1 MTQQSM
7 DTFLKTLSSSAPV
20 PGGGGAS
27 AYVAAVGMSLGS
39 MVANL
44 TTGKKKYAE
53 YQEEI
58 EQIIEK
64 AGKLTDELAD
74 YMQKDAVAFEPLS
87 KAYGLPKDTE
97 EEKTHREEVLEKCL
111 VAASETPLEL
121 MEKILESMKIL
132 ERLSVIGSTL
142 AISDVG
148 VGIQMAK
155 AALNGAS
162 LNVFINTKLMKNMV
176 VADDMNMRADEM
188 LVQVEHKS
196 TREYENGNFKGSA
209 CCTGY

>member
-1 MTQQSM
+1 MAMTEMRM
-7 DTFLKTLSSSAPV
+7 DEFLNELSSKAAV

-27 AYVAAVGMSLGS
+27 GYAAALGMALGT

-58 EQIIEK
+58 EDIIGKSQI
-64 AGKLTDELAD
+64 LTGELAEFMD
-74 YMQKDAVAFEPLS
+74 KDAESFEPLS

-97 EEKTHREEVLEKCL
+97 EQIQEKDRIME
-111 VAASETPLEL
+111 AALLDASKTPLEL
-121 MEKILESMKIL
+121 MEKIYESMLIL
-132 ERLSVIGSTL
+132 QRLSVVGSSL

-162 LNVFINTKLMKNMV
+162 LNVFINTKLMKNTD
-176 VADDMNMRADEM
+176 VAKDFNARADE
-188 LVQVEHKS
+188 LLDK
-196 TREYENGNFKGSA
+196 GNNLADDVYAAVVGRIRN
-209 CCTGY
+209 

>member
-97 EEKTHREEVLEKCL
+97 EEKAHREEVLK
-111 VAASETPLEL
+111 
-121 MEKILESMKIL
+121 
-132 ERLSVIGSTL
+132 SVL
-142 AISDVG
+142 W
-148 VGIQMAK
+148 QQAK
-155 AALNGAS
+155 HLLN
-162 LNVFINTKLMKNMV
+162 
-176 VADDMNMRADEM
+176 
-188 LVQVEHKS
+188 
-196 TREYENGNFKGSA
+196 
-209 CCTGY
+209 

>member
-1 MTQQSM
+1 MAMTEMRM
-7 DTFLKTLSSSAPV
+7 DEFLNELSSKAAV

-27 AYVAAVGMSLGS
+27 GYAAALGMALGT

-58 EQIIEK
+58 EDIIDKSQI
-64 AGKLTDELAD
+64 LTRELAEFMD
-74 YMQKDAVAFEPLS
+74 KDAESFEPLS

-97 EEKTHREEVLEKCL
+97 EQIQEKDRIME
-111 VAASETPLEL
+111 AALLDASKTPLEL
-121 MEKILESMKIL
+121 MEKIYESMLIL
-132 ERLSVIGSTL
+132 QRLSVVGSSL

-162 LNVFINTKLMKNMV
+162 LNVFINTKLMKNTDV
-176 VADDMNMRADEM
+176 ARDFNAKADELLDKGNKLADDVYVAVVGRIRN
-188 LVQVEHKS
+188 
-196 TREYENGNFKGSA
+196 
-209 CCTGY
+209 